1 MFTLITDRSR
11 YFKIKRGQSSGE
23 VEAVLNTPV
32 CGKAFAGRIIKIP
45 SERLIKITA
54 DVGDNYRTI
63 AVKYGVAESRL
74 KEINGSRPVYPT
86 CKIFVPK
93 TTERGI

>member
-32 CGKAFAGRIIKIP
+32 CGKAFAGRVIKV
-45 SERLIKITA
+45 SDERLVRISVG
-54 DVGDNYRTI
+54 VGDNYRTI
-63 AVKYGVAESRL
+63 AEKYGVAEPHL
-74 KEINGSRPVYPT
+74 KEINGARPVYPT

-93 TTERGI
+93 K